1 MDITVPKNEKK
12 YDTIEPAVI
21 CTSMYVI
28 YYLTCMQF
36 YDFMFIYFYFKY
48 ACCTMTAFC

>member
-1 MDITVPKNEKK
+1 MPGKLPDKNGYQGPKNEKK

-28 YYLTCMQF
+28 YYLACM
-36 YDFMFIYFYFKY
+36 
-48 ACCTMTAFC
+48 